1 MHISMK
7 RVRAAS
13 AQKGS
18 AEPPSEGMSAAAAAV
33 NSLCVV
39 QSLKIDQAG
48 QRASIGLRIV
58 SRAES

>member
-1 MHISMK
+1 MHISMN

-18 AEPPSEGMSAAAAAV
+18 DEPPSAGMRAAAAAV
-33 NSLCVV
+33 NSLCVR

-48 QRASIGLRIV
+48 QRGPSG
-58 SRAES
+58 